1 MTAQVTALLLSCFFI
16 VFSDSHGQHQRLDSL
31 IQVATIHHNDT
42 LGVIAYADLC
52 YEYRFVHQDSAL
64 LFGKMGIELGKKI
77 KYTKGLAQAY
87 SDAAFIYF
95 DKSDFENAIKFW
107 NEALQLRKELKDAV
121 GSASLYIKLGAAHFK
136 SGNYELS
143 LRNQMDALK
152 TYEAL
157 NIPQGIAQ
165 CLNNIAAV
173 YEHQNQLDKAL
184 EYYKKAAVLHEQLK
198 DPIQSGTTWIN
209 IGNIHFHRQEYNNAK
224 SLYLKSA
231 ALLNP
236 QSRSTHHY
244 LAICFNNL
252 SEIYTLE
259 SLYDSALIYSNKA
272 LDLRRNIKDFQGI
285 VSSMN
290 MIGRIKTKL
299 HQYEDAENILV
310 AALDSSKSKNLRLEQ
325 SKIYQ
330 NLYALYRKRGELENA
345 LESFMSYATL
355 KDSLLNESGQKQ
367 IAELQVKYETDKKEQ
382 QIVIQEAALSE
393 QQARIER
400 DYIIIIGLIVSVI
413 LLGIIFLLLRN
424 RQIRKQEILHKE
436 HQISVREAFINASI
450 QSQENERKRFAQD
463 LHDGMG
469 QWISSLRLALSD
481 VQEANTDE
489 RKIEV
494 VERSEKIMEEMNREF
509 RSIAFNLMPHTLIQY
524 GLTPAIN
531 EMSMRINTT
540 GKFNIEVSSFNF
552 PERLTELHEISLY
565 RIIQEWT
572 NNIIKYA
579 GATTI
584 GIQLIGHEDE
594 LNIMIEDNG
603 KGFDPGKLENSKG
616 NGWKNIQSRLNL
628 IRGSADI
635 DSAPDRRGT
644 TFTLKIPSTMEVAK
658 TFEHSRTPELVA
670 GGRGNI

>member
-1 MTAQVTALLLSCFFI
+1 MTARVTALLLSCFFI
-16 VFSDSHGQHQRLDSL
+16 LFSEAYGRQQRLDSL
-31 IQVATIHHNDT
+31 IHVATNHNDT

-52 YEYRFVHQDSAL
+52 YEYRFIHQDSAL
-64 LFGKMGIELGKKI
+64 MFGKMGIELGKKI

-95 DKSDFENAIKFW
+95 DKSDFNNAINFW
-107 NEALQLRKELKDAV
+107 TEALQLRKKLKDDA
-121 GSASLYIKLGAAHFK
+121 GAASLYIKLGAAHFR

-152 TYEAL
+152 IYETL
-157 NIPQGIAQ
+157 NITQGIAQ
-165 CLNNIAAV
+165 CLNNVAAV

-184 EYYKKAAVLHEQLK
+184 EYYRKAAVLHQELK

-209 IGNIHFHRQEYNNAK
+209 IGNIHFLRQEYDEAK

-231 ALLNP
+231 ALLDP
-236 QSRSTHHY
+236 QSRTTHHY

-252 SEIYTLE
+252 SEIYTLKN
-259 SLYDSALIYSNKA
+259 LYDSALVYSGRA
-272 LDLRRNIKDFQGI
+272 LALRENIKDFQGI

-299 HQYEDAENILV
+299 GQYKDAEKMLM
-310 AALDSSKSKNLRLEQ
+310 AALDSSKNRNLRHEQ
-325 SKIYQ
+325 GKIHQ
-330 NLYALYRKRGELENA
+330 NLYALYREQNKFENA

-382 QIVIQEAALSE
+382 QIVIQDAALSE

-400 DYIIIIGLIVSVI
+400 DYIIILGLIVSVI

-436 HQISVREAFINASI
+436 HQISMREAFISASI

-469 QWISSLRLALSD
+469 QWISSLRIALSD
-481 VQEANTDE
+481 VQEAKTDD
-489 RKIEV
+489 RKVEV

-531 EMSMRINTT
+531 EMAIRLNTT
-540 GKFNIEVSSFNF
+540 GKFNIEVSAFNF
-552 PERLTELHEISLY
+552 PERLTELQEISLY
-565 RIIQEWT
+565 RIVQEWT

-584 GIQLIGHEDE
+584 RIQLIGHEDE

-603 KGFDPGKLENSKG
+603 KGFDPRVLENSTG

-628 IRGSADI
+628 IRGIADI

-644 TFTLKIPSTMEVAK
+644 TFTLKIVTTMEAAS
-658 TFEHSRTPELVA
+658 TFVQSGMPEMA
-670 GGRGNI
+670 SGGRGNI